1 MIKRLAV
8 LNFLSLLLAVFVNY
22 LAQTGAINN
31 QTIGEVSS
39 KYPSLFTPADF
50 TFSIWI
56 VIYIALF
63 AFTGFMLH
71 QAFSDKKKYVAFI
84 RKSSFWFIITNIGNC
99 LWVIAWLYEFTG
111 MAVVLLF
118 LILMKLVKIILNNN
132 MERYDAPFKVIA
144 FYWWPICLYSG
155 WVTVACIAN
164 LASFLAEVGWDG
176 GIFSHAEWTIIMIS
190 VTVVINIIMIYTRN
204 MREFAAVGIWAL
216 FGIYAKH
223 IGELDF
229 LAYSALS
236 GAILIGLNAA
246 YHGFINRKTNP
257 IYKIMHGQKA

>member
-1 MIKRLAV
+1 
-8 LNFLSLLLAVFVNY
+8 
-22 LAQTGAINN
+22 
-31 QTIGEVSS
+31 
-39 KYPSLFTPADF
+39 
-50 TFSIWI
+50 
-56 VIYIALF
+56 
-63 AFTGFMLH
+63 
-71 QAFSDKKKYVAFI
+71 
-84 RKSSFWFIITNIGNC
+84 
-99 LWVIAWLYEFTG
+99 
-111 MAVVLLF
+111 
-118 LILMKLVKIILNNN
+118 